1 MNDGDGDGDSI
12 TATAPRVPAP
22 IIPLAAPKQVEIRTL
37 GEEDDE
43 SDETEVKTLS
53 ANIGDIVRGI
63 DAAKAS
69 EADAA
74 DDSVTAQAPVHP
86 VTPAAGAPA
95 VQTKPGGG
103 AVIRIGEK
111 SLMPNKGARPAAGSA
126 PYNPDEEDSVTA
138 RSLEV
143 KGADY
148 PDDSVT
154 AQSPNA
160 VSGALPEAIDGETEG
175 TTKRVRKNKKKPGD
189 ANASEADEPDDSVTA
204 AAPGHL
210 TNMLRVIAAPSA
222 EDDDDAEEYD
232 EDPMQA
238 HTQVMLNAPVKPP
251 EHSRRGRPEPP
262 NSESGLLVAGR
273 DPNAMTGDRASLG
286 ALGVPSHRHDGPL
299 RGAMGSDPNLG
310 AMPMDRVSHAPYPPN
325 AAMPMPGAEDDK
337 KPPYALLVGVV
348 AAISILIPVLLFIV
362 LSQSNDDVAPRVTSQ
377 PSSDLVGLT
386 GARPKAKP
394 STTPSSQQT
403 PPPRPTGGG
412 PINRGPF
419 RR

>member
-1 MNDGDGDGDSI
+1 
-12 TATAPRVPAP
+12 
-22 IIPLAAPKQVEIRTL
+22 LQ
-37 GEEDDE
+37 
-43 SDETEVKTLS
+43 
-53 ANIGDIVRGI
+53 
-63 DAAKAS
+63 AKA
-69 EADAA
+69 
-74 DDSVTAQAPVHP
+74 
-86 VTPAAGAPA
+86 
-95 VQTKPGGG
+95 GG
-103 AVIRIGEK
+103 AVIRIGDK
-111 SLMPNKGARPAAGSA
+111 SLMPTRGAGAGAGAVAGSA

-138 RSLEV
+138 RGLAV

-160 VSGALPEAIDGETEG
+160 RSSGLPEPIDGETEG
-175 TTKRVRKNKKKPGD
+175 TTKRVRKDKKLDP
-189 ANASEADEPDDSVTA
+189 NASEADEPDDSVTA

-210 TNMLRVIAAPSA
+210 TNMLRVIASPSDA
-222 EDDDDAEEYD
+222 DDGEGTYD

-262 NSESGLLVAGR
+262 PNSEGALLAASR
-273 DPNAMTGDRASLG
+273 DPNALGGDRASLG
-286 ALGVPSHRHDGPL
+286 ALGVQRDPRHDGQL

-310 AMPMDRVSHAPYPPN
+310 GMPVDRVSHAAYAP
-325 AAMPMPGAEDDK
+325 MPMTSPEDEK

-362 LSQSNDDVAPRVTSQ
+362 LSQSNDDVPPRVTSQ

-386 GARPKAKP
+386 GSRPKAGKP
-394 STTPSSQQT
+394 GSSTTQAPPQQPT
-403 PPPRPTGGG
+403 TRPNGGGG
-412 PINRGPF
+412 PINRRPL